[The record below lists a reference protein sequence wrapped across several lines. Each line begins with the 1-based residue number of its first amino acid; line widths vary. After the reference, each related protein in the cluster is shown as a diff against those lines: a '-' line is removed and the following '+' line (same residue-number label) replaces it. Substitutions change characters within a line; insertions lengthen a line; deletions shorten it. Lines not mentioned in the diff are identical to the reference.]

1 MGFEIVL
8 KVDELLKKYHMSQL
22 KLSKACNIRPAT
34 VSNYVNNTAKRLN
47 VRDIEAIYSFFHSLD
62 DRITINDIMETTVD
76 CT

>member
-1 MGFEIVL
+1 MGFKIVL

-22 KLSKACNIRPAT
+22 KLNKACNIRPAT

-47 VRDIEAIYSFFHSLD
+47 VRNIEAIYSFFHSLD